1 MNQAVLKNRPDAGSS
16 QQCPIDLTCDEP
28 AAPSPKR
35 MRPMDR
41 PTSTP
46 HAPQSSSTPRRKRK
60 APGDGSS
67 PPTEKRLRAHR
78 SHPPHAFHNVHD
90 RALSQRF
97 YVLQRTPCGTEEC
110 PEEIFKMTGSTGN
123 IYTVHIKQQPT
134 CDCPHALQGNQ
145 CKHVIYILSRVLH
158 APYELVYQLALLSG
172 ELRSIFAK
180 APSRSPEKESESGK
194 RKDVE
199 GECPICFCAF
209 DTQSPE
215 SIVWCKAACGQ
226 NIHQVCFQMWAKTKT
241 GDVTCPFC
249 RGKWE
254 TDSELVPNLV
264 TDRGVS
270 SEGYVNVADQL
281 GINPNRDH
289 SSYYSGWNQYGY
301 GRRSRAPWYER
312 IDDYALDRYYG
323 YDDEEDDD
331 EEEYDED

>member
-35 MRPMDR
+35 MRPMNR

-281 GINPNRDH
+281 GINPNRGMQLH
-289 SSYYSGWNQYGY
+289 MLFGSSSH
-301 GRRSRAPWYER
+301 
-312 IDDYALDRYYG
+312 AL
-323 YDDEEDDD
+323 
-331 EEEYDED
+331 